1 LYSKLSKEE
10 LYLFLTFL
18 LSQDTDYTSEEVQ
31 ARHEAFQVPHIRIE
45 FIDYSAFN
53 LAEGKTDDKS
63 RYVSLWEEYVFGL
76 MNGTLQKQN
85 ASEVIQKIPPSKLA
99 EIINNSSKEMR
110 RKESYNRLLSSYIR
124 KSSETTF
131 TGQALRKIIDVIN
144 ELHPE
149 IKQQFLTSVV
159 DIMSNEL
166 DSIQEAMN
174 DLSPLEIIDFLS
186 IINEQRTAIPEPLK
200 NILYKFSKLNHESIQ
215 AAKCGNNLIEDDF
228 ILSEE
233 ITNLLA
239 DVNFSSFVSDSYRQ
253 EIQRLLTYNAEKNHH
268 DLIKEH
274 EMEWHEEYI
283 DKVFHQ
289 TLLELISPAG
299 SELIDQKDR
308 EFYINMLKEQVGHF
322 IETGQFK
329 QALQTFSALKSNLDN
344 ENLHC
349 LASEAILYFNSPKF
363 ISHVVESIRMMGRE
377 MKEDA
382 YLLCEYYEHK
392 VITQLIDS
400 LITEESPTIRRF
412 LISLITRVGD
422 LAAPDILARL
432 DDSRWFVRRNM
443 LFMLL
448 ECGSSN
454 SLRKVKNLCSD
465 EHPKVSLEAIK
476 CLLKA
481 NDNNALQPLRNHLNS
496 KLKDTVVKA
505 VNLSGAFQVK
515 EVVPD
520 LLHILKKKT
529 LSGKDIQDK
538 IPVVKAL
545 GRIKDPGT
553 VDVLKSIL
561 SSKTF
566 LFSNSLTKLKE
577 EVRTALNNFAKEKTG
592 TGN

>member
-1 LYSKLSKEE
+1 
-10 LYLFLTFL
+10 
-18 LSQDTDYTSEEVQ
+18 
-31 ARHEAFQVPHIRIE
+31 
-45 FIDYSAFN
+45 
-53 LAEGKTDDKS
+53 
-63 RYVSLWEEYVFGL
+63 
-76 MNGTLQKQN
+76 
-85 ASEVIQKIPPSKLA
+85 
-99 EIINNSSKEMR
+99 
-110 RKESYNRLLSSYIR
+110 
-124 KSSETTF
+124 
-131 TGQALRKIIDVIN
+131 
-144 ELHPE
+144 
-149 IKQQFLTSVV
+149 
-159 DIMSNEL
+159 
-166 DSIQEAMN
+166 
-174 DLSPLEIIDFLS
+174 
-186 IINEQRTAIPEPLK
+186 
-200 NILYKFSKLNHESIQ
+200 
-215 AAKCGNNLIEDDF
+215 
-228 ILSEE
+228 
-233 ITNLLA
+233 
-239 DVNFSSFVSDSYRQ
+239 
-253 EIQRLLTYNAEKNHH
+253 
-268 DLIKEH
+268 
-274 EMEWHEEYI
+274 
-283 DKVFHQ
+283 
-289 TLLELISPAG
+289 LLELISPAG

-329 QALQTFSALKSNLDN
+329 QAFQTFSALKSNLDN
-344 ENLHC
+344 KNLHC

-412 LISLITRVGD
+412 LISLITRFGD

-529 LSGKDIQDK
+529 LSGKDIEDK

-553 VDVLKSIL
+553 VDVMKSIL

-566 LFSNSLTKLKE
+566 LFSNSLTKLKQ
-577 EVRTALNNFAKEKTG
+577 EVRTALNNFAKKTG
-592 TGN
+592 IGN